1 MRCDQAMEKAEAP
14 VEGFTIPMPLE
25 VAGGKSGGLV
35 KLIVGLGNPGKEYS
49 SNRHNVGF
57 RCINHLARR
66 HFIIMDIYRCQSQV
80 GTGKIMGVDC
90 VLAKPRTFV
99 NRSGLAVSQLLFRHK
114 AEVGDLIVIYDDLD
128 LPLGKLRIRKEG
140 SAGGHK
146 GMKSIIATIGSE
158 DFCRIKVGI
167 GRPTA
172 ENGTPI
178 TDDDV
183 IVNHVLSDFTTYEE
197 QVIRPVVHQ
206 VAEAVEAILTEGVTA
221 AMNKFN

>member
-1 MRCDQAMEKAEAP
+1 MQSDERMERSEAP
-14 VEGFTIPMPLE
+14 VEGFTIPLPLE
-25 VAGGKSGGLV
+25 VTSVKSGGLV

-49 SNRHNVGF
+49 SNRHNIGF
-57 RCINHLARR
+57 RCVNHLARR
-66 HFIIMDIYRCQSQV
+66 HSIIMNIYRCQSQV
-80 GTGKIMGVDC
+80 GMGKIMGVEC

-99 NRSGLAVSQLLFRHK
+99 NQSGKAVSQLMFRHK

-128 LPLGKLRIRKEG
+128 LPLGKLRIREGG

-146 GMKSIIATIGSE
+146 GMKSIIATTGNE

-178 TDDDV
+178 SDEDAV
-183 IVNHVLSDFTTYEE
+183 VNHVLSDFTTYEE
-197 QVIRPVVHQ
+197 QVIRPVTHK
-206 VAEAVEAILTEGVTA
+206 VAEAVETILTEGLIA
-221 AMNKFN
+221 AMNKHN